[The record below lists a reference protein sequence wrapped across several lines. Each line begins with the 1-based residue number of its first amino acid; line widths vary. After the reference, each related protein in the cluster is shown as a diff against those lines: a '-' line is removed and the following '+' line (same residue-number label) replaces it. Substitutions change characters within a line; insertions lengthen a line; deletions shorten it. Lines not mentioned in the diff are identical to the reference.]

1 MDLYKFRSV
10 FKMYYFRMVS
20 S

>member
-1 MDLYKFRSV
+1 MDLYTFRSV